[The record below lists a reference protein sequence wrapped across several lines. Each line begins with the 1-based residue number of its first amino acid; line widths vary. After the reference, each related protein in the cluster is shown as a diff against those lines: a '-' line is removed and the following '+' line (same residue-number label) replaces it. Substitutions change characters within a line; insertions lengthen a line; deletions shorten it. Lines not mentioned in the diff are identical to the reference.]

1 MDRESIHLIKC
12 EYHYRFFQHNWFF
25 LTKYNF
31 QQQLHRWGQL
41 ESYRVRWNSERV
53 LKFLLLLLFLF
64 SRSVMSDSFV
74 NLWTVARQTPL
85 SMGFPRQEYWS
96 GLAFPSPGDLLT
108 QRSKLHLLCPL
119 RRQEDSW
126 LLSYRGSPIAVDG
139 KCRFVVNIGERRS
152 CKPSGMA
159 EEKGEKHIRGEG
171 AG

>member
-96 GLAFPSPGDLLT
+96 GLAFLSLGDLPNPGIDPRSPAFRWSPELQVDSLLT
-108 QRSKLHLLCPL
+108 ELP
-119 RRQEDSW
+119 
-126 LLSYRGSPIAVDG
+126 
-139 KCRFVVNIGERRS
+139 
-152 CKPSGMA
+152 
-159 EEKGEKHIRGEG
+159 EKHKWSCREQQIVARKGGEG
-171 AG
+171 SKRLKS

>member
-1 MDRESIHLIKC
+1 MDRESIHLITC

-108 QRSKLHLLCPL
+108 QGSNLCVL
-119 RRQEDSW
+119 W
-126 LLSYRGSPIAVDG
+126 LLHWQVGSSPLSNQGSPLEVLKRLKTSVLNL
-139 KCRFVVNIGERRS
+139 KC
-152 CKPSGMA
+152 P
-159 EEKGEKHIRGEG
+159 
-171 AG
+171 

>member
-74 NLWTVARQTPL
+74 TPWTVACQAPL
-85 SMGFPRQEYWS
+85 SMGFSSREYWS
-96 GLAFPSPGDLLT
+96 VLPCPPPGDLPNLGIEP
-108 QRSKLHLLCPL
+108 R
-119 RRQEDSW
+119 
-126 LLSYRGSPIAVDG
+126 SPILQADSLPSHPPG
-139 KCRFVVNIGERRS
+139 RPKNIGMGNLS
-152 CKPSGMA
+152 LLQSIFPT
-159 EEKGEKHIRGEG
+159 
-171 AG
+171 